1 MEGLPKRARK
11 DVKQLVYELMQYPKP
26 FRQRVLMDMDIID
39 IIMVAQAEKAL
50 SQWMR
55 ENNIWR
61 GLWIS
66 KVVPMMIA
74 QGYTQDEEH
83 ALYMTLG
90 HNQRQNCLVWYFMC
104 NRESPHFHWDTTWMK
119 SKTSKFRAF
128 INSYYQMGAKWFTIT
143 LDYSELVTL
152 RDLLPG
158 SEIFMTNKVALEILS
173 DADQEPKRARIFYAL
188 LSMGYHFIVTMRDD
202 SKRTFYIR
210 SKLKE

>member
-1 MEGLPKRARK
+1 
-11 DVKQLVYELMQYPKP
+11 
-26 FRQRVLMDMDIID
+26 
-39 IIMVAQAEKAL
+39 
-50 SQWMR
+50 
-55 ENNIWR
+55 
-61 GLWIS
+61 
-66 KVVPMMIA
+66 
-74 QGYTQDEEH
+74 
-83 ALYMTLG
+83 
-90 HNQRQNCLVWYFMC
+90 
-104 NRESPHFHWDTTWMK
+104 MK

-128 INSYYQMGAKWFTIT
+128 INSYYQMGAKWFTISV
-143 LDYSELVTL
+143 DYSELVTL